1 MKVVSFLNKIYLP
14 ETMSDVSLLRLVP
27 AEGCEECEHPDL
39 LPGLQLLLVDV
50 VLALV
55 PAAEAEQGRAHRLA
69 ADVDTSQV
77 NLQYVALK

>member
-1 MKVVSFLNKIYLP
+1 
-14 ETMSDVSLLRLVP
+14 MSDISLLRLIP
-27 AEGCEECEHPDL
+27 AEGCEECEHPVL
-39 LPGLQLLLVDV
+39 LPGLELLLVDV

-77 NLQYVALK
+77 NLQYVAF